1 MINCMR
7 MIQKRNLKRKVM
19 KRGLQMFQKRIHCK
33 VIGGLE
39 VGRAGSSE
47 PAECYGD
54 GYYLS

>member
-1 MINCMR
+1 
-7 MIQKRNLKRKVM
+7 M
-19 KRGLQMFQKRIHCK
+19 KRGLQMFQKRIHYK

-54 GYYLS
+54 GYYLSSIWVLSD